1 MKRQR
6 YGIVTILLALS
17 ISLIAVVCM
26 LVLTFG
32 KEDGSAK
39 AEIVEKTENMVV
51 IKVNETEGFATLLD
65 AMNYLKNERE
75 LTFEIVGG
83 MISSIEGK
91 SNPADFSSCW
101 MLFTSDEEMSNAE
114 WGTTTYNGNTYASAI
129 LGAESLTVSA
139 GEYYVLEYVTF

>member
-1 MKRQR
+1 MKRKM
-6 YGIVTILLALS
+6 YALFTLLLTVIMS
-17 ISLIAVVCM
+17 VCM
-26 LVLTFG
+26 LVACDKG
-32 KEDGSAK
+32 HAK
-39 AEIVEKTENMVV
+39 AEIVSKSDTMVV

-65 AMNYLKNERE
+65 AMNYLNDEGE

-91 SNPADFSSCW
+91 ANPADFSSCW
-101 MLFTSDEEMSNAE
+101 MLFTSDEEMSNVE

-139 GEYYVLEYVTF
+139 GEYYLLEYVTF

>member
-1 MKRQR
+1 MKRKMHALF
-6 YGIVTILLALS
+6 TLLLTVIMS
-17 ISLIAVVCM
+17 VCM
-26 LVLTFG
+26 LVACDM
-32 KEDGSAK
+32 KGSAK

-65 AMNYLKNERE
+65 AMNYLKNEGE